1 MKSLPNSEEGF
12 APTLICKIAKDF
24 KVPGR
29 IVKELFLGNSKK
41 LSPGKYAV
49 IDSNLV
55 SKGKVSKLELK
66 SAKKA
71 AKYFGEP
78 APDTSIF
85 MYIATPEE
93 IAHS

>member
-1 MKSLPNSEEGF
+1 MKSLPDSELGF
-12 APTLICKIAKDF
+12 SPVFICKTAKEF

-49 IDSNLV
+49 TDSNLV
-55 SKGKVSKLELK
+55 SKAELK
-66 SAKKA
+66 SVKKA
-71 AKYFGEP
+71 AKYSGEP

-85 MYIATPEE
+85 TYIATPEE
-93 IAHS
+93 IANS